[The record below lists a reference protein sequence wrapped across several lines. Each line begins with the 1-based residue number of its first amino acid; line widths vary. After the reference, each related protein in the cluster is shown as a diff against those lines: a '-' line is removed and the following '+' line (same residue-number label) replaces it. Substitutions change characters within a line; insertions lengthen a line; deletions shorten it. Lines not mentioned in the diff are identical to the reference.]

1 MLKKTYENIDSI
13 GRAIMSIQAAGAHNK
28 ELAEVIY
35 PNGERA
41 LAQVI
46 ALDGERV
53 TLQLFS
59 GGLGVATNC
68 KLRFLGHPIQVG
80 FSDDMLGRIYAGH
93 GKPIDGGPELMADLI
108 RVAGPS
114 INPVKRLI
122 PKEIIRTG
130 VPMIDVFN
138 TLVRSQKIPIFARAG
153 EPYNRLL
160 ANIATQTDADIII
173 IGGVGLNYDEFH
185 YFRERIESAG
195 SKSKTIMFV
204 HTQRDAIVEGLMV
217 PDLAIAVGEGFALQG
232 KNVLILLSDMTQW
245 SDYLR
250 QVANAQD
257 KIPANQGYP
266 GDLYSQ
272 LAARY
277 EKAVD
282 IDGAGSLT
290 ILGVTTMDDVTH
302 PVPDNTG
309 YITEGQFYMKDGMLE
324 LFGSLSRLK
333 QQVNQKTRSDHRSIM
348 NAMAR
353 LLAQAQERVKAQKF
367 GSVKDDYSLRLL
379 DYRKTFQRELMDPF
393 RFLSLEDALDLCWE
407 ILAKYFKEEEV
418 GIASDLIEA
427 YWPQKDQFKI
437 LKSDFHEHQI
447 A

>member
-1 MLKKTYENIDSI
+1 MLLKTYENIDSI
-13 GRAIMSIQAAGAHNK
+13 GRAILTIKADGVHNK

-35 PNGERA
+35 PNGQRA
-41 LAQVI
+41 FAQVI
-46 ALDGERV
+46 ALEGDQV
-53 TLQLFS
+53 TLQLF
-59 GGLGVATNC
+59 GGGFGVSTNC
-68 KLRFLGHPIQVG
+68 KIRFLGKPMQVG
-80 FSDDMLGRIYAGH
+80 FSDDMLGRIYSGN
-93 GKPIDGGPELMADLI
+93 GQPVDGGPKLLSDMI

-122 PKEIIRTG
+122 PKEMIRTG

-138 TLVRSQKIPIFARAG
+138 TLVRSQKIPIFAKAG

-173 IGGVGLNYDEFH
+173 IGGVGLKYDEYH
-185 YFRERIESAG
+185 YFKQRIEDAG
-195 SKSKTIMFV
+195 SQNRTIMFI
-204 HTQRDAIVEGLMV
+204 HTHREAIVEGLMV
-217 PDLAIAVGEGFALQG
+217 PDLALAVAERFALQG
-232 KNVLILLSDMTQW
+232 KNVFVLLSDMTQW

-257 KIPANQGYP
+257 QIPANQGYP

-272 LAARY
+272 LASRY
-277 EKAVD
+277 EKAAD
-282 IDGAGSLT
+282 IEGAGSLT

-309 YITEGQFYMKDGMLE
+309 YITEGQFYMKDGYLE

-333 QQVNQKTRSDHRSIM
+333 QQVNDRTRADHRSIM

-353 LLAQAQERVKAQKF
+353 LLSEAEERVKAQKF

-379 DYRKTFQRELMDPF
+379 EYRKTFQKELMDPF
-393 RFLSLEDALDLCWE
+393 KYLELEDALDLCWN
-407 ILAKYFKEEEV
+407 ILARYFRKEEV
-418 GIASDLIEA
+418 GLSSKLLDV
-427 YWPQKDQFKI
+427 YWPESTI
-437 LKSDFHEHQI
+437 LKIVQDTSHE
-447 A
+447 

>member
-13 GRAIMSIQAAGAHNK
+13 GRAILSIKAKGVHNK

-35 PNGERA
+35 PNGKKA
-41 LAQVI
+41 FAQVI
-46 ALDGERV
+46 AIEDERV
-53 TLQLFS
+53 TLQLF
-59 GGLGVATNC
+59 GGGFGVSTDC
-68 KLRFLGHPIQVG
+68 KVRFLGKPVQVG
-80 FSDDMLGRIYAGH
+80 FSDDMLGRVYSGN
-93 GKPIDGGPELMADLI
+93 GQPIDGGPELHSDLI

-122 PKEIIRTG
+122 PKNMIRTG

-138 TLVRSQKIPIFARAG
+138 TLVQSQKIPIFAKAV
-153 EPYNRLL
+153 EPYNKLL
-160 ANIATQTDADIII
+160 ANIATQTDADVII
-173 IGGVGLNYDEFH
+173 IGGVGLKFDEFH
-185 YFRERIESAG
+185 FFKERIEEAG

-204 HTQRDAIVEGLMV
+204 HTHRDSIVEGLMV
-217 PDLAIAVGEGFALQG
+217 PDLALAVGERFALQG
-232 KNVLILLSDMTQW
+232 KNVFVLLSDMTQW

-257 KIPANQGYP
+257 QIPANQGYP

-272 LAARY
+272 LASRY
-277 EKAVD
+277 EKAAD

-309 YITEGQFYMKDGMLE
+309 YITEGQFYMKDGYLE

-333 QQVNQKTRSDHRSIM
+333 QQVNDKTRADHRSIM

-353 LLAQAQERVKAQKF
+353 LFSDAEERVKAQKF

-379 DYRKTFQRELMDPF
+379 EYRKVFQKELMDPF
-393 RFLSLEDALDLCWE
+393 RFLELEDALDLCWD
-407 ILAKYFKEEEV
+407 ILAKHFKKEEV
-418 GIASDLIEA
+418 GLASKLVEA
-427 YWPQKDQFKI
+427 YWPENGEFKI
-437 LKSDFHEHQI
+437 LKNTTDV
-447 A
+447 

>member
-1 MLKKTYENIDSI
+1 MLHKTYEHIDSI
-13 GRAIMSIQAAGAHNK
+13 GRAILQTRAKGVHNK

-35 PNGERA
+35 PNGDRA
-41 LAQVI
+41 FAQVI
-46 ALDGERV
+46 ALQEDQV

-59 GGLGVATNC
+59 GGFGVSTDC
-68 KLRFLGHPIQVG
+68 KIRFLGRPVQVG
-80 FSDDMLGRIYAGH
+80 FSENMLGRVYSGN
-93 GKPIDGGPELMADLI
+93 GTPIDDGPELLADLI
-108 RVAGPS
+108 RIAGPS

-138 TLVRSQKIPIFARAG
+138 TLVRSQKIPIFAKAG

-173 IGGVGLNYDEFH
+173 IGGVGLKYDEFH
-185 YFRERIESAG
+185 FFKQRIEEAG
-195 SKSKTIMFV
+195 SRSKTIMFI
-204 HTQRDAIVEGLMV
+204 HTHRDAIVEGLMV
-217 PDLAIAVGEGFALQG
+217 PDLALAVGEQFALQG
-232 KNVLILLSDMTQW
+232 KNVFVLLSDMTQW

-257 KIPANQGYP
+257 QIPANQGYP

-277 EKAVD
+277 EKAAD

-309 YITEGQFYMKDGMLE
+309 YITEGQFYMKDGFLE

-333 QQVNQKTRSDHRSIM
+333 QQVNKKTRSDHRSIM

-353 LLAQAQERVKAQKF
+353 LLSEAEERVKAQKF

-379 DYRKTFQRELMDPF
+379 EYRSAFQKELMDPF
-393 RFLSLEDALDLCWE
+393 RYLQLEDALDLCWA
-407 ILAKYFKEEEV
+407 ILAKHFKKEEV
-418 GIASDLIEA
+418 GLSSKLISE
-427 YWPQKDQFKI
+427 YWPTAVPTI
-437 LKSDFHEHQI
+437 S
-447 A
+447 

>member
-1 MLKKTYENIDSI
+1 MLQKTYENIDRI
-13 GRAIMSIQAAGAHNK
+13 GRAIMSISANGVHNK

-35 PNGERA
+35 PGGQKS

-46 ALDGERV
+46 ALEGDQV
-53 TLQLFS
+53 TLQLF
-59 GGLGVATNC
+59 GGGFGVSTDC
-68 KLRFLGHPIQVG
+68 KVRFLGKPIQVG
-80 FSDDMLGRIYAGH
+80 FSEDMLGRVYSGN
-93 GKPIDGGPELMADLI
+93 GQPIDGGPELMSDMV

-122 PKEIIRTG
+122 PKEMIRTG

-138 TLVRSQKIPIFARAG
+138 TLVRSQKIPIFAKAG

-173 IGGVGLNYDEFH
+173 IGGVGLKYDEYH
-185 YFRERIESAG
+185 YFRKRIEEAG
-195 SKSKTIMFV
+195 SKGKTIMFI
-204 HTQRDAIVEGLMV
+204 HTHRDPIVEGLMV
-217 PDLAIAVGEGFALQG
+217 PDLALAVAEQFALQG
-232 KNVLILLSDMTQW
+232 KNVFVLLSDMTQW

-257 KIPANQGYP
+257 QIPANQGYP

-272 LAARY
+272 LARRY
-277 EKAVD
+277 EKAAD
-282 IDGAGSLT
+282 IEGAGSLT

-309 YITEGQFYMKDGMLE
+309 YITEGQFYMKDGYLE

-333 QQVNQKTRSDHRSIM
+333 QQVNDRTRSDHRSIM

-353 LLAQAQERVKAQKF
+353 LLSEAEERVKAQKF

-379 DYRKTFQRELMDPF
+379 EYRKSFQEELMDPF
-393 RFLSLEDALDLCWE
+393 RYLELEDALDLCWD
-407 ILAKYFKEEEV
+407 ILARHFKKEEV
-418 GIASDLIEA
+418 GLSSKLIEA
-427 YWPQKDQFKI
+427 YWPKEGDSKN
-437 LKSDFHEHQI
+437 LKG
-447 A
+447 

>member
-1 MLKKTYENIDSI
+1 MLRKTYENIDSI
-13 GRAIMSIQAAGAHNK
+13 GRAILTIEAKDAHNK

-35 PNGERA
+35 PDGQKA
-41 LAQVI
+41 FAQVI
-46 ALDGERV
+46 ALNGKKV
-53 TLQLFS
+53 TLQLF
-59 GGLGVATNC
+59 GGGFGVSTDC
-68 KLRFLGHPIQVG
+68 KVRFLGNPVQVG
-80 FSDDMLGRIYAGH
+80 FSDEMLGRVYSGN
-93 GKPIDGGPELMADLI
+93 GKPIDQGPQLVSDMI

-122 PKEIIRTG
+122 PKSMIRTG

-160 ANIATQTDADIII
+160 ANIATQTDADVII
-173 IGGVGLNYDEFH
+173 IGGVGLKYDEYH
-185 YFRERIESAG
+185 YFKERIEEAG

-204 HTQRDAIVEGLMV
+204 HTHRDSIVEGLMV
-217 PDLAIAVGEGFALQG
+217 PDLALAVGEQFALQG
-232 KNVLILLSDMTQW
+232 KNVFVLLSDMTQW

-257 KIPANQGYP
+257 QIPANQGYP

-272 LAARY
+272 LASRY
-277 EKAVD
+277 EKAAD
-282 IDGAGSLT
+282 IEGSGSLT

-309 YITEGQFYMKDGMLE
+309 YITEGQFFMKDGYLE

-333 QQVNQKTRSDHRSIM
+333 QQVNDKTRADHRSIM

-353 LLAQAQERVKAQKF
+353 LLSEAEERVKAQKF

-379 DYRKTFQRELMDPF
+379 EYRKTFQRELMDPF
-393 RFLSLEDALDLCWE
+393 RYLELEDALDLCWE
-407 ILAKYFKEEEV
+407 ILATHFKKEEV
-418 GIASDLIEA
+418 GLSSELVES
-427 YWPQKDQFKI
+427 YWPAQEDFKI
-437 LKSDFHEHQI
+437 LKTYK

>member
-1 MLKKTYENIDSI
+1 MLQKTYENIDSI
-13 GRAIMSIQAAGAHNK
+13 GRAILSIKAKGVHNK

-35 PNGERA
+35 PNGEKA
-41 LAQVI
+41 FAQVI
-46 ALDGERV
+46 ALDGDQV
-53 TLQLFS
+53 TLQLF
-59 GGLGVATNC
+59 GGGFGVSTDC
-68 KLRFLGHPIQVG
+68 KIRFLGKPVQVG
-80 FSDDMLGRIYAGH
+80 FSDDMLGRVYSGN
-93 GKPIDGGPELMADLI
+93 GQPIDGGPELLSDMI

-122 PKEIIRTG
+122 PKEMIHTG

-138 TLVRSQKIPIFARAG
+138 TLVRSQKIPIFAKAG

-173 IGGVGLNYDEFH
+173 IGGVGLKYDEFH
-185 YFRERIESAG
+185 YFKQRIEESG

-204 HTQRDAIVEGLMV
+204 HTHRDSIVEGLMV
-217 PDLAIAVGEGFALQG
+217 PDLALAVGERFALQG
-232 KNVLILLSDMTQW
+232 KNVFVLLSDMTQW

-257 KIPANQGYP
+257 QIPANQGYP

-272 LAARY
+272 LASRY
-277 EKAVD
+277 EKAAD

-309 YITEGQFYMKDGMLE
+309 YITEGQFYMKDGYLE

-333 QQVNQKTRSDHRSIM
+333 QQVNDKTRHDHRSIM

-353 LLAQAQERVKAQKF
+353 LLSESEEKVKAQKF

-379 DYRKTFQRELMDPF
+379 KYRKTFQKELMDPF
-393 RFLSLEDALDLCWE
+393 RFLELEDALDLCWDV
-407 ILAKYFKEEEV
+407 LSKYFKKEEV
-418 GIASDLIEA
+418 GLSSKLIEG
-427 YWPQKDQFKI
+427 YWPEKGKFKI
-437 LKSDFHEHQI
+437 LKDNIDE
-447 A
+447 

>member
-1 MLKKTYENIDSI
+1 MIKKTFEHIDSI
-13 GRAIMSIQAAGAHNK
+13 GRAILTINAPSVHNK
-28 ELAEVIY
+28 ELAEIIY
-35 PNGERA
+35 PDGRRA

-46 ALDGERV
+46 ALDRDKA

-59 GGLGVATNC
+59 GGFGVSSDC
-68 KLRFLGHPIQVG
+68 KVKFLGRPMQVG
-80 FSDDMLGRIYAGH
+80 FSDNMLGRIYSGN
-93 GKPIDGGPELMADLI
+93 GSPIDGGPELLTDMI

-114 INPVKRLI
+114 LNPAKRLV
-122 PKEIIRTG
+122 PKEMVRTG

-138 TLVRSQKIPIFARAG
+138 TLVRSQKIPIFAKAG

-173 IGGVGLNYDEFH
+173 IGGVGLKFDEYH
-185 YFRERIESAG
+185 YFRQRIEESG
-195 SKSKTIMFV
+195 SMNKTIMFI
-204 HTQRDAIVEGLMV
+204 HTHRDAIVEGLMV
-217 PDLAIAVGEGFALQG
+217 PDLALAVGEKFALQG
-232 KNVLILLSDMTQW
+232 KNVFVLLSDMTQW

-250 QVANAQD
+250 QIANAQD
-257 KIPANQGYP
+257 QIPANQGYP

-277 EKAVD
+277 EKAAD
-282 IDGAGSLT
+282 IEGSGSLT

-309 YITEGQFYMKDGMLE
+309 YITEGQFFMKDGFLE

-333 QQVNQKTRSDHRSIM
+333 QQVNDKTRSDHRSIM

-353 LLAQAQERVKAQKF
+353 LLSEAEERVKAQKF

-379 DYRKTFQRELMDPF
+379 EYRKTFRRELMDPF
-393 RFLSLEDALDLCWE
+393 RYLELEVALDLCWE
-407 ILAKYFKEEEV
+407 VLANHFKKEEV
-418 GIASDLIEA
+418 GLSSDLIEE
-427 YWPQKDQFKI
+427 YWPDKRNFKI
-437 LKSDFHEHQI
+437 LKN
-447 A
+447 

>member
-1 MLKKTYENIDSI
+1 MLLKTYENIDSI
-13 GRAIMSIQAAGAHNK
+13 GRAILGIKASGVHNK
-28 ELAEVIY
+28 ELAEIHY
-35 PNGERA
+35 PNGEKA

-46 ALDGERV
+46 ALDREHV
-53 TLQLFS
+53 TLQLF
-59 GGLGVATNC
+59 GGGFGVSTDC
-68 KLRFLGHPIQVG
+68 KVRFLGKPMQVG
-80 FSDDMLGRIYAGH
+80 FSNDMLGRVYSGN
-93 GKPIDGGPELMADLI
+93 GKPIDGGPELMADLV

-122 PKEIIRTG
+122 PKEMIRTG

-138 TLVRSQKIPIFARAG
+138 TLVRSQKIPIFAKAG

-160 ANIATQTDADIII
+160 ANIATQTDADVII
-173 IGGVGLNYDEFH
+173 IGGVGLKYDEYH
-185 YFRERIESAG
+185 YFKRRIEEAG
-195 SKSKTIMFV
+195 SNSKTIMFV
-204 HTQRDAIVEGLMV
+204 HTHRDSIVEGLMV
-217 PDLAIAVGEGFALQG
+217 PDLALAVGERFALQG
-232 KNVLILLSDMTQW
+232 KNVFVLLSDMTQW

-257 KIPANQGYP
+257 QIPANQGYP

-272 LAARY
+272 LASRY
-277 EKAVD
+277 EKAAD

-309 YITEGQFYMKDGMLE
+309 YITEGQFYMKDGYLE

-333 QQVNQKTRSDHRSIM
+333 QQVNERTRPDHRSIM

-353 LLAQAQERVKAQKF
+353 LLSESEERVKAQKF

-379 DYRKTFQRELMDPF
+379 DYRKTFQKELMDPF
-393 RFLSLEDALDLCWE
+393 RFLELEEALDLCWD
-407 ILAKYFKEEEV
+407 ILSNHFKKEEV
-418 GIASDLIEA
+418 GLSSELIAT
-427 YWPQKDQFKI
+427 YWPQKR
-437 LKSDFHEHQI
+437 DFQTLEGSTHE
-447 A
+447 

>member
-1 MLKKTYENIDSI
+1 MLQKTYENIDRI
-13 GRAIMSIQAAGAHNK
+13 GRAIMSIRANGVHNK

-35 PNGERA
+35 PSGQKA

-46 ALDGERV
+46 ALEGDQV
-53 TLQLFS
+53 TLQLF
-59 GGLGVATNC
+59 GGGFGVSTDC
-68 KLRFLGHPIQVG
+68 KVRFLGKPIQVG
-80 FSDDMLGRIYAGH
+80 FSEDMLGRVYSGN
-93 GKPIDGGPELMADLI
+93 GQPIDGGPELMSDMV

-122 PKEIIRTG
+122 PKEMIRTG

-138 TLVRSQKIPIFARAG
+138 TLVRSQKIPIFAKAG

-173 IGGVGLNYDEFH
+173 IGGVGLKYDEYH
-185 YFRERIESAG
+185 YFRKRIEEAG
-195 SKSKTIMFV
+195 SKGKTIMFI
-204 HTQRDAIVEGLMV
+204 HTHRDPIVEGLMV
-217 PDLAIAVGEGFALQG
+217 PDLALAVAEQFALQG
-232 KNVLILLSDMTQW
+232 KNVFVLLSDMTQW

-257 KIPANQGYP
+257 QIPANQGYP

-272 LAARY
+272 LARRY
-277 EKAVD
+277 EKAAD
-282 IDGAGSLT
+282 IEGAGSLT

-309 YITEGQFYMKDGMLE
+309 YITEGQFYMKDGYLE

-333 QQVNQKTRSDHRSIM
+333 QQVNDRTRSDHRSIM

-353 LLAQAQERVKAQKF
+353 LLSDAEERVKAQKF

-379 DYRKTFQRELMDPF
+379 DYRKSFQEELMDPF
-393 RFLSLEDALDLCWE
+393 RYLELEDALDLCWD
-407 ILAKYFKEEEV
+407 ILARYFKKEEV
-418 GIASDLIEA
+418 GLSSKLIED
-427 YWPQKDQFKI
+427 YWPKEGDSKN
-437 LKSDFHEHQI
+437 LKG
-447 A
+447 